1 MAFRRFIK
9 TLDTVFGK
17 NNKNKEEEKKSE
29 SVLNDNQ
36 EDGETYMK
44 RMNQE
49 IISSMKSDIE
59 LIN

>member
-1 MAFRRFIK
+1 MVLRHMWK
-9 TLDTVFGK
+9 TFFAK
-17 NNKNKEEEKKSE
+17 NNEKKEEEKKSE
-29 SVLNDNQ
+29 SVLKDNQ
-36 EDGETYMK
+36 VDGETYMN

>member
-1 MAFRRFIK
+1 MVLRHLWK
-9 TLDTVFGK
+9 TYFAK
-17 NNKNKEEEKKSE
+17 NNEKKEEDKKSE
-29 SVLNDNQ
+29 SVLKDNQ
-36 EDGETYMK
+36 VDGETYMK